1 MIAIIDYDIGNI
13 HSVHKAFVHI
23 GAEVTIT
30 RNPEVIVSADG
41 VVLPGVG
48 AFGDAMANLGRFGLL
63 DSIRSTIDD
72 GIPFLG
78 ICVGMQVLFDV
89 SQEMGTHRGLSV
101 LHGSVERFGA
111 GLKVPQIGWNQVN
124 PQKNHPLLAGVRDGA
139 YLYFAHSYRVV
150 PVDESIVVAATE
162 YGSEYPS
169 VVASGNVCGIQFH
182 PEKSQRVGLRILG
195 NFVTMVGGGAG

>member
-30 RNPEVIVSADG
+30 SDPEVIVSAEG

-48 AFGDAMANLGRFGLL
+48 AFGDAMANLRRLGLL
-63 DSIRSTIDD
+63 DSIRRAIDD

-89 SQEMGTHRGLSV
+89 SQEMGTHSGLGV
-101 LHGSVERFGA
+101 LSGSVERFGT
-111 GLKVPQIGWNQVN
+111 GLKVPQIGWNQVH
-124 PQKNHPLLAGVRDGA
+124 PQRDHPLLAGVRDGA
-139 YLYFAHSYRVV
+139 YVYFAHSYRVV
-150 PVDESIVVAATE
+150 PADESIIVAATD
-162 YGSEYPS
+162 YGGEYPS

-195 NFVTMVGGGAG
+195 NFVAMAGRRPR